1 MIKPFIVNNNYSYN
15 ITETPKRGVS
25 LQVHISDIHFG
36 IIDPKVE
43 YDILKEQFIDRIK
56 GLPVDCIS
64 IDGDLFDRLF
74 TSNTDAT
81 LYANLFFRDLY
92 NICIDNRNNG
102 INTVLLLLMGTRNH
116 DSDQLRLFYPYL
128 DDPNIDLRIVEKIQ
142 FEWINGCRVL
152 CIPELYN
159 ISEEEYNYY
168 LYGSGQYDMVFMHGS
183 IEGAIYDNKM
193 QESKMFVPEDFSFCN
208 GPVIAGHVHTGP
220 NIHGFCFYNG
230 SPIRWNFGEEEV
242 KGFQIVLY
250 DMDTRYYYVHKEPIY
265 SFRYDTISIDDILM
279 CDPKEIVDYIN
290 NLREKENIDHI
301 RLKCVYNID
310 TQNTINILKEYY
322 RLDKTVKWKISKEE
336 DLVKESMDKKTQEL
350 YDQYSYFFNKS
361 MSPYEILARFVNDS
375 QSDIIVTADQ
385 IIDALRDI

>member
-1 MIKPFIVNNNYSYN
+1 MIKPFTINNYLYN
-15 ITETPKRGVS
+15 IKETPTRGVS
-25 LQVHISDIHFG
+25 FQVHISDIHFG

-43 YDILKEQFIDRIK
+43 YEILKEQFIDRIK

-74 TSNTDAT
+74 ASNTDAT

-92 NICIDNRNNG
+92 NICIDNRSRS

-159 ISEEEYNYY
+159 ISDEEYNYY
-168 LYGSGQYDMVFMHGS
+168 LYKSGAYDMVFMHGS
-183 IEGAIYDNKM
+183 IEGAIYDNRM

-265 SFRYDTISIDDILM
+265 SFRYDTISIDEMLM
-279 CDPKEIVDYIN
+279 CDPKEIVDYID
-290 NLREKENIDHI
+290 NLRDKENIDHI
-301 RLKCVYNID
+301 RLKCVSNID

-322 RLDKTVKWKISKEE
+322 RLDKKVKWKISKEE

-375 QSDIIVTADQ
+375 QTDIMVTADQ